1 MAEIKL
7 NQNYIHEE
15 PNAQNID
22 RLLAGN
28 KHYEEELLK
37 AEQYCLT
44 KLQECRKNLEIVME
58 DGKQLLRTKKMLNN
72 KIITN

>member
-1 MAEIKL
+1 MS
-7 NQNYIHEE
+7 NQGYISEE

-28 KHYEEELLK
+28 KHYEEELPK
-37 AEQYCLT
+37 AEQYLLT
-44 KLQECRKNLEIVME
+44 KLRECRKNLEIVE
-58 DGKQLLRTKKMLNN
+58 ADGKQLLRTKKMLNS